1 MDERTNKPASESSDR
16 RRRVKRVRREMTRFR
31 KIEKKFESLFGG
43 RSLGNV
49 AAAILLALAIG
60 FGLIATLQELM

>member
-1 MDERTNKPASESSDR
+1 MDEPTNQPPSESGTR
-16 RRRVKRVRREMTRFR
+16 RRRVKRVRREMTSYR
-31 KIEKKFESLFGG
+31 KFEKKFETLFGG

-60 FGLIATLQELM
+60 FGIIATLQEFM